1 MAADVL
7 EGRAGT
13 VEAGMGKRKRGG
25 DDMEALEATL
35 EEGTRLPGFVSAGVI
50 QSEQP
55 PGGAVDGGLAAG
67 TEGAEDGAAAA
78 SAANPEDIVLDD
90 AEEDEDEGGEGGA
103 AAEDEVAIEQ
113 KDVPNAVFGSVGG
126 GAQPGALER
135 FKKRRTADADV

>member
-1 MAADVL
+1 
-7 EGRAGT
+7 
-13 VEAGMGKRKRGG
+13 MGKRKRGG

-55 PGGAVDGGLAAG
+55 PGGAAADGGLAAG
-67 TEGAEDGAAAA
+67 TEGAEDGGAAA

-90 AEEDEDEGGEGGA
+90 ADDDEDEGGEVAA

-113 KDVPNAVFGSVGG
+113 KDVPSAVFGSVGG

-135 FKKRRTADADV
+135 FKKRRTADADA

>member
-35 EEGTRLPGFVSAGVI
+35 EEGTRLPGFV
-50 QSEQP
+50 SEQP

>member
-1 MAADVL
+1 
-7 EGRAGT
+7 
-13 VEAGMGKRKRGG
+13 MGKRKRGA

-55 PGGAVDGGLAAG
+55 PGGAAADGGLAAG
-67 TEGAEDGAAAA
+67 TEGAEDGGAAA

-90 AEEDEDEGGEGGA
+90 ADEDEDEDEGGEVA
-103 AAEDEVAIEQ
+103 TAEDEVAIEQ

-126 GAQPGALER
+126 GAQSGALER
-135 FKKRRTADADV
+135 FKKRRTADADA